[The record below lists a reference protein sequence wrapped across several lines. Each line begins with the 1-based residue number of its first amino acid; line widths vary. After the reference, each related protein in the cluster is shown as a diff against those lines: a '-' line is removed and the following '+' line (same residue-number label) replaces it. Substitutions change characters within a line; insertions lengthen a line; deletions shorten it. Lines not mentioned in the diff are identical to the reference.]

1 MVDRIVARKWTVFG
15 IVLLVLVTLVMG
27 WFIGRFIPG
36 TPKTSE
42 GDTITNRYPS
52 GYQTG
57 VQAIEDIDINH
68 GETLRVEGVTQGNR
82 YLFGNTIPDATIE
95 DSGLSV
101 LEHGAFELSVGETRV
116 ISGEAL
122 REWYP
127 DFYLPDRSPIA
138 RFTGSKL
145 PGKAFVVNVT
155 VKNPSQTDSID
166 LPDLALWSEDLNQE
180 ADEMGAGAY
189 PLADLVERMNP
200 EGTTEDTGEGD
211 VVYNGWTPLAP
222 GESRQIAVPYYI
234 YRNSFVSEESF
245 EQIDLGRFCIEV
257 NDYDPGIRYRF
268 WLA

>member
-1 MVDRIVARKWTVFG
+1 MVDRIAARKWIVLG

-42 GDTITNRYPS
+42 GDIITGRYP
-52 GYQTG
+52 GIFNTG
-57 VQAIEDIDINH
+57 IQAIEDIDINH

-82 YLFGNTIPDATIE
+82 YLFGNTVPDAAIE

-101 LEHGAFELSVGETRV
+101 LEYGAFELSVGETRV

-127 DFYLPDRSPIA
+127 DFSLPDRSPIA
-138 RFTGSKL
+138 RFTGLKL
-145 PGKAFVVNVT
+145 PGKAFAVNVT
-155 VKNPSQTDSID
+155 VRNPSQTDSID
-166 LPDLALWSEDLNQE
+166 LPDLTLWSEDLNQY
-180 ADEMGAGAY
+180 ADEIGAGAY
-189 PLADLVERMNP
+189 PLVDLVRLMNP
-200 EGTTEDTGEGD
+200 ESTTEDSGEGD
-211 VVYNGWTPLAP
+211 VVYNGWTSLAP
-222 GESRQIAVPYYI
+222 GESREIVVPYYI
-234 YRNSFVSEESF
+234 YRNSFVSKEAF
-245 EQIDLGRFCIEV
+245 EQIDPERFCLEV